1 MYSYELLYGTLGNLV
16 ISQTLFCA
24 SIVTF
29 ILKYLVVSDICVNT
43 LSLEQTNSKILLR
56 ASIYNYFAYNE
67 HDTCISSE
75 IFHFLLYRFYPAK
88 HLWHSTER
96 TSWQHG

>member
-43 LSLEQTNSKILLR
+43 LSSRPILKYSYARQYTTILPIM
-56 ASIYNYFAYNE
+56 SM
-67 HDTCISSE
+67 ISVFQVKYST
-75 IFHFLLYRFYPAK
+75 FFYIDFIQQSN
-88 HLWHSTER
+88 LWHSTER